1 MRFPILLL
9 LSAMLGLMRPAA
21 AQLLQTASTFSRPD
35 SLRGH
40 LTPLRT
46 CYDINYYHLDVRL
59 DVAGRAIRGS
69 NEFRFTATQDFTR
82 LQFDLFANMTVEKVE
97 YQGKPLPFT
106 REFNAVFVTFPEPIK
121 QGQRAAFTV
130 YYGGQPTVAQ
140 NAPWDGG
147 FVFAEHGAGQP
158 WVATACQGVG
168 ASIWWPCKDHQA
180 DEVDSM
186 LISITVP
193 KGLTDVSN
201 GRLRRTTKLK
211 GGATRF
217 DWFVAN
223 PINNYDVALNV
234 ANYTHFSD
242 TYAGEKG
249 PLSLDYWVL
258 PENLTKAK
266 KQFGENVKPMLKSM
280 EYWFGPYPFYED
292 GYKLIETP
300 HLGMEHQS
308 AVAYGN
314 EYRNGYRGQD
324 RSGTGW
330 GLKWDFI
337 IIHESGHEWFGN
349 NITSKDIA
357 DMWIHEAFTT
367 YSEALFVES
376 QFGKDAARAYIH
388 GQRRNIRNDAPI
400 IGPYEVNE
408 EGSSDMY
415 DKGSNLIH
423 LIRTA
428 YVPDD
433 AKWREVLRGLNR
445 TFYHQTVTTAQVVD
459 YFNQQTGQN
468 LTPVFDQYLRHPGLP
483 VLEVRFPATGPPLA
497 RWIAAVPGF
506 ELPARL
512 RVRGA
517 AGFVP
522 VPLTTTF
529 QPVNLPGLSKDNLE
543 VDTENCY
550 IGTLVE

>member
-1 MRFPILLL
+1 MRLSLLL
-9 LSAMLGLMRPAA
+9 LLVAVLGLRHPAA
-21 AQLLQTASTFSRPD
+21 AQLLPAAPTFTRAD

-69 NEFRFTATQDFTR
+69 NEFRFTATRDFTR
-82 LQFDLFANMTVEKVE
+82 LQFDLFANLAVEKVE
-97 YQGKPLPFT
+97 YGGRALPFT
-106 REFNAVFVTFPEPIK
+106 REANAVFVSFPETIK
-121 QGQRAAFTV
+121 QGRRAAFTV
-130 YYGGQPTVAQ
+130 YYGGRPTVAE

-147 FVFAEHGAGQP
+147 FVFAEHAGGQP

-186 LISITVP
+186 LISVTVP
-193 KGLTDVSN
+193 RGLTDVSN
-201 GRLRRTTKLK
+201 GRLRRTTRLQ

-217 DWFVAN
+217 DWFVGN
-223 PINNYDVALNV
+223 PINNYNVALNV
-234 ANYTHFSD
+234 ANYAHFQD
-242 TYAGEKG
+242 TYAGEQG

-258 PENLTKAK
+258 PENLGKART
-266 KQFGENVKPMLKSM
+266 QFGENVKPMLQSM
-280 EYWFGPYPFYED
+280 EYWFGPYPFYQD
-292 GYKLIETP
+292 GYKLVETP

-314 EYRNGYRGQD
+314 EYQNGYRGQD
-324 RSGTGW
+324 RSDTGW
-330 GLKWDFI
+330 GLEWDFI

-349 NITSKDIA
+349 NITSQDIA
-357 DMWIHEAFTT
+357 DMWIHESFTT

-376 QFGKDAARAYIH
+376 RFGKDAARQYIR
-388 GQRRNIRNDAPI
+388 GQRHNIRHDAPI

-415 DKGSNLIH
+415 DKGSNLLH

-433 AKWREVLRGLNR
+433 ARWRELLRGLSR

-459 YFNQQTGQN
+459 YFNRQTGQN
-468 LTPVFDQYLRHPGLP
+468 LTPVFDQYLRHTSLP
-483 VLEVRFPATGPPLA
+483 TLEVRFPVTGPPLA
-497 RWIAAVPGF
+497 RWITEVPGF
-506 ELPARL
+506 ELPARV
-512 RVRGA
+512 RVAGSGEYQNILVSTIFKPIDIPNLTRG
-517 AGFVP
+517 
-522 VPLTTTF
+522 
-529 QPVNLPGLSKDNLE
+529 NLE

-550 IGTLVE
+550 IGTLLE